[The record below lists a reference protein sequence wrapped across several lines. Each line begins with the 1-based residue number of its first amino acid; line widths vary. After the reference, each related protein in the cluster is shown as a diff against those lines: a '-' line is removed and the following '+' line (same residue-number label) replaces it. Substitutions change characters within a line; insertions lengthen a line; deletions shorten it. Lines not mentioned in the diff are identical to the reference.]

1 MIFYIFL
8 FVILGILLLKSNVYL
23 ILAINIL
30 LLLILYFLKKL
41 NLAKIILCIFTFLTS
56 LTIFC
61 SFEYTMQSDTQSTN
75 FIIVRSRENYYI
87 VYNYL
92 DKFYVY
98 EKNNNKQ
105 EGDIIYL
112 EGKLEKIS
120 FITLESEFSF
130 ENYLNEQGIYNELVV
145 SKEKVLYKNFLQ
157 PNALKDIFLKNYD
170 ENTQNL
176 LSSLLFCEKNYDS
189 SIIKEA
195 NSLNLIVCISISG
208 IFINGI
214 IKFFQFIFSYKFDDK
229 KSNLFSFLI
238 IIPFMLIN
246 IFNISILRIFIINL
260 LKTIN
265 LNLFNK
271 RFSYLNLLGTSG
283 LLLILFDP
291 YVIFTLNFIL
301 GYFLSII
308 FLLILNISS
317 NNKFLKKNIK
327 KLTLQT
333 IALFPIQIYFTNSF
347 NLLSIILQ
355 FLILPITNCVFLF
368 GFVSFYLGYNPLLN
382 YFSNWIYYLFK
393 LLSNFNLALFHE
405 QLSFNGLVFYYFV
418 FYLMI
423 YLFEYKIKFLDNKLI
438 LSCFLIFI
446 ISAFPYK
453 RITEKSV
460 SFINVGQGDSILLR
474 DKDLA
479 ILIDTGGNIYKDIAN
494 DVLINFFKKK
504 EIYDIDY
511 LFITH
516 DDYDHIGALEEL
528 NKNFDIKNIYTKDNF
543 YTTLSFN
550 NILIQNLNVWD
561 FENSNDNSLVLNI
574 DFYNNKF
581 LLMGDAS
588 TKVENKLIET
598 YGDFLKADYL
608 KLGHHGSNTSSSN
621 NFIKI
626 VSPKEAIISCGV
638 NNIYNH
644 PSKQVIDILNK
655 YKIKIRRT
663 DLEGT
668 ISYYF

>member
-8 FVILGILLLKSNVYL
+8 FAILGIFLLKSNIYL
-23 ILAINIL
+23 ILAITISL
-30 LLLILYFLKKL
+30 LLVLYFLKKL
-41 NLAKIILCIFTFLTS
+41 NLAKIILCIFTFLTFLS
-56 LTIFC
+56 IFC
-61 SFEYTMQSDTQSTN
+61 SFECTEQNEIQNTN
-75 FIIVRSRENYYI
+75 FIVVRSRENYYI
-87 VYNYL
+87 IYNYI

-98 EKNNNKQ
+98 EKNNNKE
-105 EGDIIYL
+105 EGDIIHL
-112 EGKLEKIS
+112 EGKLEKFS
-120 FITLESEFSF
+120 FVTLESEFSF

-145 SKEKVLYKNFLQ
+145 SKEKILYRNFLQ
-157 PNALKDIFLKNYD
+157 PNAVKDKFLKNYD

-176 LSSLLFCEKNYDS
+176 LSSLLFCEKNYNS
-189 SIIKEA
+189 SIIKEV

-214 IKFFQFIFSYKFDDK
+214 IKFFEFIFSYKFDDK
-229 KSNLFSFLI
+229 RSNLFSFLI

-271 RFSYLNLLGTSG
+271 RFSYLNLLATSG
-283 LLLILFDP
+283 ILLVLFDP

-308 FLLILNISS
+308 FLFILNITS
-317 NNKFLKKNIK
+317 NNKFFKRNIK

-333 IALFPIQIYFTNSF
+333 FSLFPIQIYFTNSF
-347 NLLSIILQ
+347 NVLSIILQ
-355 FLILPITNCVFLF
+355 LLILPITNCVFLI

-382 YFSNWIYYLFK
+382 YFCNGIYNLFK
-393 LLSNFNLALFHE
+393 FLSNFNLALYHE
-405 QLSFNGLVFYYFV
+405 PFSFVGLFFYFLI
-418 FYLMI
+418 FGLLT

-438 LSCFLIFI
+438 VSCFLIFI
-446 ISAFPYK
+446 ISSFPYK
-453 RITEKSV
+453 RISEKSV

-479 ILIDTGGNIYKDIAN
+479 ILVDTGGNIYKDIAN

-516 DDYDHIGALEEL
+516 DDYDHIGALDEL
-528 NKNFDIKNIYTKDNF
+528 NKNFIIKNIYTKNNF
-543 YTTLSFN
+543 NTTLTFN
-550 NILIQNLNVWD
+550 NISIQNLNVWNFD
-561 FENSNDNSLVLNI
+561 NSNDNSLVLDV
-574 DFYNNKF
+574 DFYSNKF
-581 LLMGDAS
+581 LLMGDVS

-598 YGDFLKADYL
+598 YGLSLKADYL
-608 KLGHHGSNTSSSN
+608 KLGHHGSNTSSSDE
-621 NFIKI
+621 FIKI

-644 PSKQVIDILNK
+644 PSKQVIDTLNK